1 MGNTQGSYLGS
12 SGDGLGSIG
21 RGGTSNQTTGPIQ
34 AQRDRQRRRQS
45 GVIAMPAQMENNQ
58 STESGPDAPDPVES
72 MFKAAEKPNT
82 RRRLYEGS
90 GSTLSGAQRN
100 DAIRRMIAQTYLPMM
115 SMRYTGDAARE
126 TMKKR
131 LEERTRR
138 RISAYTN
145 SSTLGGG

>member
-72 MFKAAEKPNT
+72 MFKAAEKSNT

-100 DAIRRMIAQTYLPMM
+100 DAIRRMIAGM
-115 SMRYTGDAARE
+115 YTPLMTGYYTVSSRE
-126 TMKKR
+126 NMKKR

-138 RISAYTN
+138 KISAYTN

>member
-1 MGNTQGSYLGS
+1 
-12 SGDGLGSIG
+12 
-21 RGGTSNQTTGPIQ
+21 
-34 AQRDRQRRRQS
+34 
-45 GVIAMPAQMENNQ
+45 
-58 STESGPDAPDPVES
+58 

-100 DAIRRMIAQTYLPMM
+100 DAIRRMVAQTYLPIM

>member
-12 SGDGLGSIG
+12 SGEGLGSIG
-21 RGGTSNQTTGPIQ
+21 RGGASNQTTGPIQ

-58 STESGPDAPDPVES
+58 STESGPDAPDPLES
-72 MFKAAEKPNT
+72 MFKSAQNPNT
-82 RRRLYEGS
+82 RRRLFEGA

-100 DAIRRMIAQTYLPMM
+100 QAIRQMVASTYLPMM
-115 SMRYTGDAARE
+115 GMRYTGDAARDA
-126 TMKKR
+126 MKNR

-138 RISAYTN
+138 RISAFTN
-145 SSTLGGG
+145 TSTLGGG